1 MKTSVALSKP
11 SDSFTELTKSLDNLR
26 KNKLHVKKSLNKSDK
41 NRSKLPL
48 LKTYA
53 NNRDN
58 NNNFA
63 FIDNLL
69 DSRKI
74 TQRHTRVNKWNS
86 KTDTTKFSFESYYE
100 FITKRLTK
108 STQEADKK
116 KKISEN
122 KNRFHDNTS
131 RLNVSWKSDQLLPY
145 IKNGICFESDN
156 EEVNRSITSK
166 TPGILKSPDKI
177 KRPKSKVSFV
187 DESLI
192 KNNKK
197 SLSKR
202 MDVLETDTKIVT
214 PASLCDTNLE
224 ILYSNPNTTRENT
237 NVSTVDQDRINY
249 LFENKQDSNHICVVY
264 NDDNKKVIE
273 TFEIL

>member
-1 MKTSVALSKP
+1 MRTSVALTKP
-11 SDSFTELTKSLDNLR
+11 SDSFTELTKSLENLR
-26 KNKLHVKKSLNKSDK
+26 KNKLHVRKSFIQSDK
-41 NRSKLPL
+41 NRSKLPF

-58 NNNFA
+58 NKNFA
-63 FIDNLL
+63 FLDSLL
-69 DSRKI
+69 DSKKV
-74 TQRHTRVNKWNS
+74 TQRHNRVNKWNS
-86 KTDTTKFSFESYYE
+86 KIDTTKFSFESYYE
-100 FITKRLTK
+100 LISKPLAK

-122 KNRFHDNTS
+122 KIRFHDNTS
-131 RLNVSWKSDQLLPY
+131 RLNVSWKSDQSLPY
-145 IKNGICFESDN
+145 IKNGICFPSDN
-156 EEVNRSITSK
+156 EEANISITSK

-192 KNNKK
+192 TNNKK
-197 SLSKR
+197 SVSKR
-202 MDVLETDTKIVT
+202 MEVLETDTKIVT

-224 ILYSNPNTTRENT
+224 IMYSNPNTTRENT
-237 NVSTVDQDRINY
+237 SVSTVDQDRINY
-249 LFENKQDSNHICVVY
+249 LFENKQDNNHICVVY
-264 NDDNKKVIE
+264 NDDKKKVIE